1 MSHIFSFEKLEVWQ
15 DARFLA
21 SKVYET
27 TKNYTEN
34 ERFGLTNQMRRAV
47 LSVCSNIAE
56 GSSRTSTKDQ
66 AHFYQMAF
74 SSLNELLNQIIISQD
89 LNYLNVD
96 EGFTFRVQIE
106 KISNK
111 INALRKS
118 TLNNNRLNASTNK
131 RINK

>member
-1 MSHIFSFEKLEVWQ
+1 MSHIFSFEKLKVWQ
-15 DARFLA
+15 DARVLVN
-21 SKVYET
+21 KVYET
-27 TKNYTEN
+27 TKNYPEN

-56 GSSRTSTKDQ
+56 GSSRTSPKDQ
-66 AHFYQMAF
+66 ADFYQMAF

-89 LNYLNVD
+89 LNYLNVN
-96 EGFTFRVQIE
+96 EGFLCRVKIE

-118 TLNNNRLNASTNK
+118 TLIK
-131 RINK
+131 ID